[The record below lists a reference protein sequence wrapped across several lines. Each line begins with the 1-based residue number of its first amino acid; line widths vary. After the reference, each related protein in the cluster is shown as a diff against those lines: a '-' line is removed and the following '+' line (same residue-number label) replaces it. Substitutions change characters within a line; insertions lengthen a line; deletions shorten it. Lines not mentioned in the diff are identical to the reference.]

1 MASFRTRLF
10 QAWFRLSRPMTLG
23 VRAAVENE
31 AGHVF
36 MVRHT
41 YVKGWHMPGGGV
53 ERGEPA
59 LEALRRELVE
69 EAGVR
74 LIGDPLLVSLYS
86 NHYVFPNDHVLF
98 YRIPWGS
105 WEAVP
110 ATQRGEIAET
120 AWVDPLNPV
129 EGATAGSLL
138 RFEELYGDKPPSP
151 FWAVRKP

>member
-1 MASFRTRLF
+1 MPALRTLAF

-23 VRAAVENE
+23 VRAAVEN
-31 AGHVF
+31 AQGHVF

-41 YVKGWHMPGGGV
+41 YVPGWFMPGGGV

-74 LIGDPLLVSLYS
+74 LTAPPQMVGIYS
-86 NHYVFPNDHVLF
+86 NHHTFRNDHVVF
-98 YRIPWGS
+98 YRVPWGS

-110 ATQRGEIAET
+110 ATSVGEIAET
-120 AWVDPLNPV
+120 AWADPRAPFDGV
-129 EGATAGSLL
+129 SRATLL
-138 RFEELYGDKPPSP
+138 RFEELYGGAPIAPY
-151 FWAVRKP
+151 WTVRT